1 MRKWIVAAALMS
13 AVGPI
18 AAQYGPPAGGRTI
31 ETHSITDPEG
41 SLIGYYSA
49 LTIFAPDGALAPG
62 KPWAL
67 DLIANFGYVPPLSYD
82 QRTAGRDKPEATNLT
97 SVFGYPKV
105 TLWLPYGLGLEAA
118 YTLPVDVNGAKP
130 YIYSFAADWHV
141 TTWKS
146 IVVVPRLTYTG
157 GYIEAPIT
165 CNSSLATS
173 GNFSWEFYWEKI
185 CNSLESHDRFEP
197 NQWTLELNGS
207 GSIMGGKV
215 LPFAGLGVVQYN
227 STFDIQ
233 VQNGSGGIDTD
244 HPILKMS
251 ATKGYGTLGATWV
264 ASNAWRFGG
273 SLFYAPGSVFTA
285 RFSATLRLND
295 K

>member
-1 MRKWIVAAALMS
+1 M
-13 AVGPI
+13 
-18 AAQYGPPAGGRTI
+18 
-31 ETHSITDPEG
+31 
-41 SLIGYYSA
+41 GYYSA
-49 LTIFAPDGALAPG
+49 LTIFAPDGAPSPA
-62 KPWAL
+62 KAWTV
-67 DLIANFGYVPPLSYD
+67 DLTANLGYVPPLSYD

-97 SVFGYPKV
+97 PVFGYPKA
-105 TLWLPYGLGLEAA
+105 TLWLPYGLGVEAA

-146 IVVVPRLTYTG
+146 IVLVPRLTYTG
-157 GYIEAPIT
+157 GYVEAPIT
-165 CNSSLATS
+165 CNASLATS
-173 GNFSWEFYWEKI
+173 GNSSWEFYWQKV
-185 CNSLESHDRFEP
+185 CNSLESKDRFEP
-197 NQWTLELNGS
+197 NQWTLELNGT
-207 GSIMGGKV
+207 GSIMNGTV

-251 ATKGYGTLGATWV
+251 ATKGYGMLGATWV
-264 ASNAWRFGG
+264 VSNLIRFGG
-273 SLFYAPGSVFTA
+273 SLFYAPGSVFTG
-285 RFSATLRLND
+285 RISATLRLND